1 MKDIDRRQFITV
13 AGRSIPI
20 AIGVPYLVACGSTT
34 EPNAD
39 PEDNLNNN
47 PNNNN
52 TVITSISSVDAGH
65 SHSASIPEADVAS
78 TLEKSYGA
86 TSSGGHVHTVR
97 FTAADFETLRTAG
110 QVTILS
116 SSNSGHSHSFTFNT

>member
-1 MKDIDRRQFITV
+1 MKDIDRRQFIMV
-13 AGRSIPI
+13 AGRAIPI
-20 AIGVPYLVACGSTT
+20 TIGVPYLVACGSTT

-39 PEDNLNNN
+39 PDDNPNNN

-65 SHSASIPEADVAS
+65 SHSASVPEADVAS
-78 TLEKSYGA
+78 TQERSYGA
-86 TSSGGHVHTVR
+86 TSASGHVHTVV

-110 QVTILS
+110 QVVILS
-116 SSNSGHSHSFTFNT
+116 SSNSGHTHSFTFAT